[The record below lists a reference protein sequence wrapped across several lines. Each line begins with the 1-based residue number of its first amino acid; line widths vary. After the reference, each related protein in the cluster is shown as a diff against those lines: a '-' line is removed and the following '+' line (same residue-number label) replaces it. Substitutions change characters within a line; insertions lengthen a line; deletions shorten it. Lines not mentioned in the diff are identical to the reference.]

1 MKNLFIF
8 ASVLIVFAGCDNP
21 IFQKGN
27 VKHYLLLSH
36 TRLLDTVNQKV
47 DPRLEQ
53 IDFQAF
59 DLLFLGGDMTEE
71 TSKSYSTL
79 TYLDSLFDL
88 KSPNTLWALG
98 NHDNTNLANI
108 RQATRRPITYTYYKN
123 GITFVVLYTQEKE
136 DWICTITG
144 NQLEMLQ
151 NVTDTI
157 SESSH
162 LVILSHKLIW
172 LWKHPELKKHTG
184 KGYYDWSC
192 NYRIHETN
200 WPKDILPRLRAVQ
213 KRGIQVICMAGDI
226 GNNVREF
233 EEHTKDGIYYLASG
247 LCALEGKRNES
258 EILLFEH
265 DLDRRKLSWKFVN
278 LDDYLKSGTL

>member
-1 MKNLFIF
+1 MKNLLFF
-8 ASVLIVFAGCDNP
+8 ALALIALAGCKNP
-21 IFQKGN
+21 FSQKGN

-36 TRLLDTVNQKV
+36 TRMLDTVNQKV

-53 IDFQAF
+53 INFKAF
-59 DLLFLGGDMTEE
+59 DLLFLGGDITEE
-71 TSKSYSTL
+71 TSKSPGTL

-98 NHDNTNLANI
+98 NHDNTNLDNI
-108 RQATRRPITYTYYKN
+108 RQATHRPITYTYYKN

-144 NQLEMLQ
+144 DQLKMLQ

-200 WPKDILPRLRAVQ
+200 WPTDILPRLRAVQ
-213 KRGIQVICMAGDI
+213 KKGIQVICLAGDI

-258 EILLFEH
+258 KILLFEH
-265 DLDRRKLSWKFVN
+265 DLDRRNLTWKFVN
-278 LDDYLKSGTL
+278 LDDFMKSGSL